1 MKKITMLFAAL
12 LACVG
17 VMKAQTVM
25 GLTELPTT
33 AVDLSTTDLTTGY
46 YLIKQTNTAKT
57 TGFLKAASEAVD
69 VSVAPNGTPTAGA
82 DTEAAYIWYVE
93 VAEDGK
99 FSVSTAN
106 KVAGWQAPT
115 QKGKKLVAYDS
126 KATTLELEKDFA
138 SLNGTTQTLVKAY
151 WSDQSCYSYV
161 HDSGNVLG
169 SWNDQNTASLYYIEF
184 YAVPA
189 EDLIVYDPVGV
200 AKAELSS
207 YIAEVSAGLGSKIA
221 LQTSDANAAG
231 YLSSGGSA
239 DGNVEGNMIDGKNDT
254 FYGSPWGGS
263 IAGVDYQYWQVDLG
277 DEGVSMKEFVFSY
290 VTRANGDDTPYSI
303 VVKGSNDGSSFENLA
318 TISEGLPQSGNAS
331 YTSSTV
337 SNPSSYRY
345 LRFDVTDARKGN
357 GANPG
362 HAAGGHTTQ
371 RTFALAEFELIN
383 KDEASWSEHE
393 KAIKT
398 AIDAAQEVLDN
409 DDATVEAVA
418 EALHNVKVAEVVKPV
433 YPFTVTTDDE
443 SPVLYA
449 IKSGR
454 GDAYWYTYDATDGKI
469 ALSQYTGAQEQ
480 QWFFK
485 EVLTEDYQYAVQL
498 YPYADATKAMS
509 YENTNNAAAKIVAQV
524 PGTEGWTNL
533 WVSVSTDGAAPY
545 GLQTYDKKNYLS
557 NNGGTTNK
565 MGMWNAAP
573 ASDSGTAMYFSTP
586 AEVLQALID
595 AAESMY
601 AGEGLVGGG
610 TVESISALKEA
621 VATAQAN
628 MGNNIYSTEALQAA
642 IDGIE
647 TIQPEE
653 GKYYTIVSATEDA
666 RNGQMMYVNHSGN
679 MHFCLEY
686 NDSTL
691 FQFVSAGEGK
701 FYLYNAVGKSYL
713 STAKGH
719 GDGQEES
726 KAATTEEA
734 KAVTISNLYK
744 ANVVKIV
751 PEGGAMMHAQSSGAS
766 IVGWNAAENV
776 EVSASAWT
784 IVEVDIAELT
794 QIKVTAENGETWADL
809 TEVNATLQLTAAVT
823 PNVGTDYTITWSSDA
838 EELISISE
846 TGLVTLLDYCPTY
859 RLVTITATMDNGKK
873 ATFDLNVMT
882 EAAPGAVT
890 EIVLVGP
897 ASGELIGPKGTTCQI
912 EAMVFPET
920 AADKTLTWTY
930 SCSWCEC
937 ISVDQNGLVT
947 IISDNT
953 EDGGMVTITATAS
966 NGVSATCYLAVTIEK
981 GNIDTAIESVE
992 AESETVIYDLLGR
1005 RVEKMEKGG
1014 IYIVNGK
1021 KVIK

>member
-1 MKKITMLFAAL
+1 MRKKITMLFALL

-17 VMKAQTVM
+17 VTKAQTVM

-115 QKGKKLVAYDS
+115 QKGKNLVAYDS

-433 YPFTVTTDDE
+433 YPFTVTTDDAN
-443 SPVLYA
+443 PVLYA

-595 AAESMY
+595 EAEAMTAYEGTTPGYYTAAGIAELET
-601 AGEGLVGGG
+601 A
-610 TVESISALKEA
+610 IEA
-621 VATAQAN
+621 AKAN
-628 MGNNIYSTEALQAA
+628 MASKNYSVTELNAA
-642 IDGIE
+642 IAAVEVVPVTAGL
-647 TIQPEE
+647 
-653 GKYYTIVSATEDA
+653 YRIVSANAHFTEAKGVTCYTKDEYYGNRHYPGWA
-666 RNGQMMYVNHSGN
+666 TVNEN
-679 MHFCLEY
+679 DPLQYWTLE
-686 NDSTL
+686 D
-691 FQFVSAGEGK
+691 AGEGK
-701 FYLYNAVGKSYL
+701 FNIKAAYEGNYITTATSITETAKSAAFVSVGYGQFNITLNGDNNPLHANSWNWGVTQAGLTTYAGSTDSPSAWTLVAVTETPEFTYELNVGEVGYATLMLAYNAEIPAGVTCHTVAVDGTVAKM
-713 STAKGH
+713 TAVEGNVLPAKTPVIVT
-719 GDGQEES
+719 
-726 KAATTEEA
+726 AEEA
-734 KAVTISNLYK
+734 KAYTFTSTDATATVSATNELEGTLYPKLITAAENTTYYVLAAKEGVAGLYK
-744 ANVVKIV
+744 ATLNQS
-751 PEGGAMMHAQSSGAS
+751 EGTAFLNNANKVYLPVAT
-766 IVGWNAAENV
+766 VAAEAPAMFSLGRGEGTTSIEQV
-776 EVSASAWT
+776 AA
-784 IVEVDIAELT
+784 DAEL
-794 QIKVTAENGETWADL
+794 
-809 TEVNATLQLTAAVT
+809 
-823 PNVGTDYTITWSSDA
+823 
-838 EELISISE
+838 
-846 TGLVTLLDYCPTY
+846 
-859 RLVTITATMDNGKK
+859 
-873 ATFDLNVMT
+873 
-882 EAAPGAVT
+882 
-890 EIVLVGP
+890 
-897 ASGELIGPKGTTCQI
+897 
-912 EAMVFPET
+912 
-920 AADKTLTWTY
+920 
-930 SCSWCEC
+930 
-937 ISVDQNGLVT
+937 
-947 IISDNT
+947 
-953 EDGGMVTITATAS
+953 
-966 NGVSATCYLAVTIEK
+966 
-981 GNIDTAIESVE
+981 
-992 AESETVIYDLLGR
+992 VIYDLAGR
-1005 RVEKMEKGG
+1005 RVEKMEKG

>member
-1 MKKITMLFAAL
+1 MRKKITMLFALL

-17 VMKAQTVM
+17 VTKAQTVM

-231 YLSSGGSA
+231 YLSATVQGDAPISKA
-239 DGNVEGNMIDGKNDT
+239 IDNDPST
-254 FYGSPWGGS
+254 YYGSTWGSTVGS
-263 IAGVDYQYWQVDLG
+263 HHYWQVDLG
-277 DEGVSMKEFVFSY
+277 EGVSLSKFVFSY
-290 VTRANGDDTPYSI
+290 ITRANGSDTPTQINVQGSADGAEFNNI
-303 VVKGSNDGSSFENLA
+303 VVLTKD
-318 TISEGLPQSGNAS
+318 TDGLPTAGGSS
-331 YTSSTV
+331 YTSKEIANSESHRYIRFEVPSTTNNY
-337 SNPSSYRY
+337 S
-345 LRFDVTDARKGN
+345 
-357 GANPG
+357 
-362 HAAGGHTTQ
+362 AAGNAEQEVTI
-371 RTFALAEFELIN
+371 AIAEFELIN

-398 AIDAAQEVLDN
+398 AIDAAQEVLDA
-409 DDATVEAVA
+409 DEATVETVA

-433 YPFTVTTDDE
+433 YPFTITTDDAN
-443 SPVLYA
+443 PVLYT

-469 ALSQYTGAQEQ
+469 ALSQYTGAAEQ
-480 QWFFK
+480 LWFFK

-509 YENTNNAAAKIVAQV
+509 YENTNSAAAKIVAQV

-533 WVSVSTDGAAPY
+533 WLPVSKGEASRYVF
-545 GLQTYDKKNYLS
+545 QTYDKENYLS

-565 MGMWNAAP
+565 MGMWHDKP
-573 ASDSGTAMYFSTP
+573 ESDGGTAMYFSTP
-586 AEVLQALID
+586 AEALQALID
-595 AAESMY
+595 EAEAMTAYEGTTPGYYTAAGIAELET
-601 AGEGLVGGG
+601 A
-610 TVESISALKEA
+610 IEA
-621 VATAQAN
+621 AKAN
-628 MGNNIYSTEALQAA
+628 MASKNYSVTELNAA
-642 IDGIE
+642 IAAVEVVPVTAGL
-647 TIQPEE
+647 
-653 GKYYTIVSATEDA
+653 YRIVSANAHFTEAKGVTCYTKD
-666 RNGQMMYVNHSGN
+666 
-679 MHFCLEY
+679 EY
-686 NDSTL
+686 NGNRHYPGWATVNENDPLQYWTL
-691 FQFVSAGEGK
+691 EDAGEGK
-701 FYLYNAVGKSYL
+701 FNIKAAYEGNYITTATSITETAKAAAFVSVGYGQFNITLNGDNNPLHANSWNWGVTQAGLTTYAGSTDSPSAWTLVAVTETPEFTYELNVGEVGYATLMLAYNAEIPAGVTCHTVAVDGTVAKM
-713 STAKGH
+713 TAVEGNVLPAKTPVIVT
-719 GDGQEES
+719 
-726 KAATTEEA
+726 AEEA
-734 KAVTISNLYK
+734 KAYTFTSTDATATVSATNELEGTLYPKLITAAENTTYYVLAAKEGVAGLYK
-744 ANVVKIV
+744 ATLNQS
-751 PEGGAMMHAQSSGAS
+751 EGTAFLNNANKVYLPVAT
-766 IVGWNAAENV
+766 VAAEAPAMFSLGRGEGTTSIEQV
-776 EVSASAWT
+776 AA
-784 IVEVDIAELT
+784 DAEL
-794 QIKVTAENGETWADL
+794 
-809 TEVNATLQLTAAVT
+809 
-823 PNVGTDYTITWSSDA
+823 
-838 EELISISE
+838 
-846 TGLVTLLDYCPTY
+846 
-859 RLVTITATMDNGKK
+859 
-873 ATFDLNVMT
+873 
-882 EAAPGAVT
+882 
-890 EIVLVGP
+890 
-897 ASGELIGPKGTTCQI
+897 
-912 EAMVFPET
+912 
-920 AADKTLTWTY
+920 
-930 SCSWCEC
+930 
-937 ISVDQNGLVT
+937 
-947 IISDNT
+947 
-953 EDGGMVTITATAS
+953 
-966 NGVSATCYLAVTIEK
+966 
-981 GNIDTAIESVE
+981 
-992 AESETVIYDLLGR
+992 VIYDLAGR
-1005 RVEKMEKGG
+1005 RVEKMEKG

-1021 KVIK
+1021 KVVK